1 MMDRGAMMLPNLRAE
16 HRQSRC
22 AITVKACSQAQ
33 WTESFRH
40 SKHEHYCSLE
50 EMAQTITAAAAAAG
64 LSTTADAARS
74 STSHS
79 IGPTDTHVRRCVGSH
94 MISAS
99 ALCGW
104 MEVGRVPPR
113 LGLPSIILI

>member
-16 HRQSRC
+16 HRQRWGG
-22 AITVKACSQAQ
+22 ITVKRAPRLSGLNHFG
-33 WTESFRH
+33 TVNT
-40 SKHEHYCSLE
+40 EHYCSLE
-50 EMAQTITAAAAAAG
+50 EMAKTITAAAG
-64 LSTTADAARS
+64 LSRAPPLTRLDLARVF
-74 STSHS
+74 
-79 IGPTDTHVRRCVGSH
+79 GLDPTDMHVRRCVGSH